1 MNSVTST
8 VAVAVA
14 ATKKADKSTRHGIGS
29 AAADVW

>member
-1 MNSVTST
+1 MNSVTAT
-8 VAVAVA
+8 VAVA